1 MKRLLRLSLSA
12 TDARRDIERELR
24 AHIDQRAEE
33 LIAQGMLQNEAR
45 RQAESEF
52 GDYGAIANTCS
63 SIRRERDRERRRRG
77 AFDSLAQDIRYAAR
91 LLQRN
96 AGFTVVALLTL
107 ALGIGATSGLF
118 SVVYA
123 LLLRPLPFPND
134 EQLVRVGEVSEA
146 GEASSIALSIPLSEQ
161 IVAQSRTLAAGG
173 YRFGLAVQIRSHGE
187 AREVL
192 AGLLT
197 DGAFKALGVAPLM
210 GQLPRGPE
218 RGADGGDRVLI
229 SHGFWQSEFG
239 GAADVLERT
248 VQINNRALPI
258 SGVMPAGF
266 SFPNDQTEIWL
277 PEQRLDDRM
286 RNRGVHIVEF
296 VGRRRAD
303 VSMEQVQAELQQLYQ
318 NGQLSEPGSD
328 PGHRIDVMPLR
339 RWLLGDSRGGVLM
352 LFGAVGLLLLIACAN
367 LAGLQLARVASRNQE
382 LAVRAALGAGRWSIV
397 RQLTVEALML
407 GVLGCL
413 LGALLAPLVQNLIV
427 RLYPGG
433 LPLTTQIRFD
443 TRVLL
448 FAGIAGLV
456 AAILFGVLPALFAM
470 RFRRASMLQ
479 SGFLRS
485 TPGADRQRARRAL
498 VVFEI
503 AIAVVLAL
511 SGTLVARSFARVL
524 SKPAGFEADRL
535 LVLNISISRDRLPED
550 RVVQFYQRLPRH
562 LETVPGVVSASAV
575 NTLPISGG
583 DSHGNLS
590 IEQHAFNPGA
600 APVASYRRVL
610 PNYFRTM
617 GIPLIAGREF
627 DARDAGTEP
636 FVVIVNETLA
646 RRHFGRADAAI
657 GRRIKVGVPE
667 NEPWLT
673 IVGVVGDVRNE
684 SLEATDEHAT
694 YEPHPQRP
702 WRSMQL
708 VIRTHGDPIVLAPAV
723 RAALRELDQY
733 MTIGEVST
741 MEDRIGE
748 SVSRRRFTTQLLGAF
763 AVLALLLAALGIFGV
778 TSHGVNERRREL
790 GIRSAL
796 GASAAGI
803 RRLVLGQSMWL
814 AVSGALLGIA
824 GSLAIQKILQRLL
837 YEVSPTDPTS
847 LLITVILLAGVSLV
861 AAVIPA
867 RRAARTDPAT
877 VLREF

>member
-1 MKRLLRLSLSA
+1 MKRLLRLSLGA
-12 TDARRDIERELR
+12 TDARRDIERELH
-24 AHIDQRAEE
+24 AHIEQRAEE
-33 LIAQGMLQNEAR
+33 LVALGRPPAEAR

-52 GDYGAIANTCS
+52 GDYGAIANTCN

-77 AFDSLAQDIRYAAR
+77 AFDSLTQDVRYAAR

-134 EQLVRVGEVSEA
+134 ERLVRVGEASEA
-146 GEASSIALSIPLSEQ
+146 GDASSIGLSIPLSEQ
-161 IVAQSRTLAAGG
+161 IVAQSRTLEAGG
-173 YRFGLAVQIRSHGE
+173 YRLGLPVQIRSRGE

-192 AGLLT
+192 AASLT
-197 DGAFKALGVAPLM
+197 DGAFRALGVAPLL
-210 GQLPRGPE
+210 GRLPGGTDV
-218 RGADGGDRVLI
+218 RGAAGGDPVLI
-229 SHGFWQSEFG
+229 SHGFWLSEFG

-248 VQINNRALPI
+248 VQINNRAAPV
-258 SGVMPAGF
+258 SGVMPPGF
-266 SFPNDQTEIWL
+266 SFPNEQTEIWL
-277 PEQRLDDRM
+277 PELQLDDRT

-303 VSMEQVQAELQQLYQ
+303 ASIEQVQAELQQLYQ

-397 RQLTVEALML
+397 RQLVVEALML

-443 TRVLL
+443 NRVLL
-448 FAGIAGLV
+448 FAAIAGLL

-470 RFRRASMLQ
+470 RFRRTSLLQ

-485 TPGADRQRARRAL
+485 TAGAHRQRARRAL

-524 SKPAGFEADRL
+524 SKPAGFEPERL
-535 LVLNISISRDRLPED
+535 LVLNISIARDRLPDD
-550 RVVQFYQRLPRH
+550 RVIQFYQRLPQH

-627 DARDAGTEP
+627 DTRDAGTEP

-646 RRHFGRADAAI
+646 RRHFGRAAAAI

-702 WRSMQL
+702 WRGMQL
-708 VIRTHGDPIVLAPAV
+708 VIRTQGEPMALAPAV

-748 SVSRRRFTTQLLGAF
+748 SVSRRRFTTQLLGTLPSWRYCWPHSGF
-763 AVLALLLAALGIFGV
+763 
-778 TSHGVNERRREL
+778 
-790 GIRSAL
+790 SA
-796 GASAAGI
+796 
-803 RRLVLGQSMWL
+803 
-814 AVSGALLGIA
+814 
-824 GSLAIQKILQRLL
+824 
-837 YEVSPTDPTS
+837 
-847 LLITVILLAGVSLV
+847 
-861 AAVIPA
+861 
-867 RRAARTDPAT
+867 
-877 VLREF
+877 